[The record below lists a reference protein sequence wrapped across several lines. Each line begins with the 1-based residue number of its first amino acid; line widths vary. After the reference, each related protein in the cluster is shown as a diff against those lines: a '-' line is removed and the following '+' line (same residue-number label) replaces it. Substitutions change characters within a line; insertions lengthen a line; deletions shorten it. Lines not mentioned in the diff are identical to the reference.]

1 MAYPMPAYHF
11 IVEWGGVRTGFTE
24 VSGLSMETQVIEYR
38 EGSSP
43 DAAVTKMPGLTKFSN
58 ITLKRGIQKGDN
70 DFFKWMQTIQGSKVE
85 RRDIRISLL
94 NENHEPV
101 MSWRLRNA
109 FPVKIDIAPLKASAN
124 EVAMETIEL
133 AHEGLSIEAS

>member
-24 VSGLSMETQVIEYR
+24 VSGLTMETQVIEYR

-58 ITLKRGIQKGDN
+58 IVLKRGIQKGDN

-85 RRDIRISLL
+85 RRDILISLL

-101 MSWRLRNA
+101 MSWRIRNA
-109 FPVKIDIAPLKASAN
+109 FPVKIEVAPLKASAN
-124 EVAMETIEL
+124 EVAIETIEL
-133 AHEGLSIEAS
+133 AHEGLSIDTA